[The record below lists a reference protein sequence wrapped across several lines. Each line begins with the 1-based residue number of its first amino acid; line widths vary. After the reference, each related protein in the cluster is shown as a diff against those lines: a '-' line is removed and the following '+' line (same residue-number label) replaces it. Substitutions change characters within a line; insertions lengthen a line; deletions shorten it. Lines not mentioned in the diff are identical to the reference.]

1 MIKGILQQGKYVQV
15 TGGYPTAIN
24 IPYNYYSSPGNSAPN
39 AAGDVRYNASFLGLE
54 IFDGSV
60 WVQWNPSYAT
70 VALSPDAE
78 ELLDWA
84 KEKRSKE
91 LEIEKLAE
99 DNPSVQDLVVQIKEK
114 QEQLEMVTTLLKSP
128 ETTS

>member
-1 MIKGILQQGKYVQV
+1 MIKGIMQSGKYVHV
-15 TGGYPTAIN
+15 TGGYPTSVN
-24 IPYNYYSSPGNSAPN
+24 IPYNYYSSPGNSAPSV
-39 AAGDVRYNASFLGLE
+39 AGDVRYNASFMGLE

-60 WVQWNPSYAT
+60 WVQWNPSYAN
-70 VALSPDAE
+70 VGLSPEAE

-99 DNPSVQDLVVQIKEK
+99 DNPSVQDLVAQIKEK
-114 QEQLEMVTTLLKSP
+114 QDQLDMVTTLLKSP